1 MSTEDL
7 SNVNSAEIL
16 AIMESGNVDVAE
28 FDSLNLWERITRE
41 DWKKIFPRFPQ
52 FADKYQEGYTLG
64 VKWWD
69 ILLGKQPALLEPAKK
84 YKVGWAAIIMHYP
97 ELESECPHWH
107 EFTAHEWSMII
118 SAQPQFY
125 DKCKCLNK
133 LQPKHWLNILDRQP
147 QFADKCDYINVFN
160 VEDWKGLLARNDNFF
175 ETAKKTKDG
184 WAAILIKKPELEDQ
198 CPYWN
203 DFSTYHWC
211 HLLINIPQY
220 SSRCNKWSEL
230 DYWSYNLIL
239 ERNPHL
245 WIYSPWESLN
255 KIQSDISLAQQC
267 KCWDWFNRSHWTSL
281 LLAYPQF
288 ADKCNKWDHFNSS
301 CWSQLLPKQP
311 QFADKCTIW
320 NDFTSW
326 EWVRIL
332 LEQPQFA
339 DKCPASA
346 FDEFTQC
353 DWDDLEKKHPF
364 VFEKQRLLSSLRKI
378 ADFNA

>member
-41 DWKKIFPRFPQ
+41 DWKKIFPRFPR
-52 FADKYQEGYTLG
+52 FADKYQEGYT
-64 VKWWD
+64 
-69 ILLGKQPALLEPAKK
+69 
-84 YKVGWAAIIMHYP
+84 
-97 ELESECPHWH
+97 
-107 EFTAHEWSMII
+107 
-118 SAQPQFY
+118 
-125 DKCKCLNK
+125 
-133 LQPKHWLNILDRQP
+133 
-147 QFADKCDYINVFN
+147 
-160 VEDWKGLLARNDNFF
+160 
-175 ETAKKTKDG
+175 
-184 WAAILIKKPELEDQ
+184 
-198 CPYWN
+198 
-203 DFSTYHWC
+203 
-211 HLLINIPQY
+211 
-220 SSRCNKWSEL
+220 
-230 DYWSYNLIL
+230 
-239 ERNPHL
+239 
-245 WIYSPWESLN
+245 
-255 KIQSDISLAQQC
+255 LAQQC

-281 LLAYPQF
+281 LSAY
-288 ADKCNKWDHFNSS
+288 
-301 CWSQLLPKQP
+301 P

-332 LEQPQFA
+332 LKQPQFA

-353 DWDDLEKKHPF
+353 DWDNLEKKHPF